1 MASNQFDRRVGTNT
15 GMSTGRSPAPL
26 KSVLKKQSSSQRRQP
41 AVAKFPSS
49 SLQQVIAQTNPPP
62 QNKSVAFDRRTRVYL
77 IPTMN
82 EMRQEEYDACFITDA
97 ESKEAQEEMLSC
109 ILAMRR
115 GLNDNDEDTCSGLC
129 FRGIEHMRSAASM
142 SQRNDYKLHVT
153 NSILDAQ
160 DEDED
165 PDHIAAVARRV
176 TQWAVEAALTKA
188 SSDAA
193 FVRRTQ
199 RNTFRSNLVPLPSA
213 EHDGLLRSQDI
224 QDTLDE
230 ALSTS
235 SAEDLESGRDIDA
248 ANNKKP
254 ARRRSLPRQMTPST
268 LALDLAQCSFGK
280 RDRSNSVDSALDQM
294 SSRIV
299 EQHHQEGK

>member
-1 MASNQFDRRVGTNT
+1 MTSNEFVGRRAGND
-15 GMSTGRSPAPL
+15 SGRSPAPL
-26 KSVLKKQSSSQRRQP
+26 KSILKQSSNQRRQP
-41 AVAKFPSS
+41 AVTTLPSS
-49 SLQQVIAQTNPPP
+49 SLQQVVAQTQPPP
-62 QNKSVAFDRRTRVYL
+62 QNNSVVFDRRTRVYL

-109 ILAMRR
+109 IIAMRR
-115 GLNDNDEDTCSGLC
+115 GLNDNDEEGGLC

-142 SQRNDYKLHVT
+142 SQRNDLKLHVT
-153 NSILDAQ
+153 DSILDAQ
-160 DEDED
+160 DEDGD

-176 TQWAVEAALTKA
+176 TQWAVEAALVKA

-193 FVRRTQ
+193 FVRRMQ
-199 RNTFRSNLVPLPSA
+199 RNTSRSNLLSLPTA
-213 EHDGLLRSQDI
+213 ESDGDLLRAQDI

-235 SAEDLESGRDIDA
+235 SAEDLESDRDIDA
-248 ANNKKP
+248 ANNKWHK
-254 ARRRSLPRQMTPST
+254 RRRSLPRLTSPST
-268 LALDLAQCSFGK
+268 LALDLARCSIGK

-294 SSRIV
+294 SSRIDD
-299 EQHHQEGK
+299 QHNHEGK

>member
-1 MASNQFDRRVGTNT
+1 
-15 GMSTGRSPAPL
+15 
-26 KSVLKKQSSSQRRQP
+26 
-41 AVAKFPSS
+41 
-49 SLQQVIAQTNPPP
+49 
-62 QNKSVAFDRRTRVYL
+62 
-77 IPTMN
+77 MN
-82 EMRQEEYDACFITDA
+82 EWTQEEYDACFITDA

-115 GLNDNDEDTCSGLC
+115 GLDDNDEEACLC

-142 SQRNDYKLHVT
+142 SQRNDHKLHVT
-153 NSILDAQ
+153 DSILDAQ

-176 TQWAVEAALTKA
+176 TQWAVEAALIKA

-193 FVRRTQ
+193 FVRRMQ
-199 RNTFRSNLVPLPSA
+199 RNTSRSNLVSLPTA
-213 EHDGLLRSQDI
+213 ESDGDVLRAQDI

-235 SAEDLESGRDIDA
+235 SAEEFESDRDIDA
-248 ANNKKP
+248 ATNNNGHK
-254 ARRRSLPRQMTPST
+254 RRRSLPRLTSPST
-268 LALDLAQCSFGK
+268 LALDLARCSIGK

-299 EQHHQEGK
+299 NQHNQEGK

>member
-1 MASNQFDRRVGTNT
+1 MASNQFDRRAGSN
-15 GMSTGRSPAPL
+15 TGRSPAPL
-26 KSVLKKQSSSQRRQP
+26 KSILKQSGQRRRQP
-41 AVAKFPSS
+41 AVTTFPSS
-49 SLQQVIAQTNPPP
+49 SLQQVVPQTQPPP
-62 QNKSVAFDRRTRVYL
+62 QNKSVVFDRRTRVYL
-77 IPTMN
+77 IPTTN
-82 EMRQEEYDACFITDA
+82 EMRQEEYDACFFTDA

-115 GLNDNDEDTCSGLC
+115 GLNDNDEEGGLC

-142 SQRNDYKLHVT
+142 SQRNEHKLHVT
-153 NSILDAQ
+153 DSILDAQ

-176 TQWAVEAALTKA
+176 THWAVEAALTKA

-193 FVRRTQ
+193 FVRRMQ
-199 RNTFRSNLVPLPSA
+199 RNASRANLDSLSTA
-213 EHDGLLRSQDI
+213 ESDADLLRTQAI

-235 SAEDLESGRDIDA
+235 SAEDLESDREIDA
-248 ANNKKP
+248 AANNWHK
-254 ARRRSLPRQMTPST
+254 RRRSFPRLTPPST
-268 LALDLAQCSFGK
+268 LALDLARCSIGK

-299 EQHHQEGK
+299 EQHTCNQEGK